1 MALQHGAFQAALSEA
16 GASPHLARKAV
27 EEVAYYGVRMAAIDR
42 RVAVLT
48 WITGTN
54 IALTIVV
61 LFKTFH

>member
-1 MALQHGAFQAALSEA
+1 MALQHEALRDALSEA
-16 GASPHLARKAV
+16 GASPDLVRKAV

-42 RVAVLT
+42 RFAVLT

-61 LFKTFH
+61 LFRTFH